1 MSKIKDP
8 ELNSIIEGFKIFG
21 SETNGLIN
29 PNDLKEIMET
39 MNMAEKNPFL
49 YNIIE
54 NFCLDPQIQEKGG
67 IEAEDF
73 ICKLEEELNDISSLE
88 GLNKL
93 FSVFF
98 NPITNTI
105 PITTF
110 PQIAQNI
117 GEEENEEK
125 LKKLILKS
133 GVGDRELN
141 INEFNEIINTDNE
154 FSNKNNQN
162 FVYRKKPSKKNNI
175 LNNKINN
182 SNSDLNNNIYDS
194 IDSLEKVEKD
204 SEMYNY
210 INKKQVI
217 IYNKNNIKEEIKQE
231 NKILNYNNNNNNNDN
246 ELNDSIEDNKYK
258 SINFNND
265 NENDNYNDNEND
277 NYNDIV
283 NDNENDNDNDNG
295 NDNDMDNDVNKFD
308 NYNNNNDN
316 FNNINDFGNINS
328 FDNTNNKDNNNKN
341 DINSKN
347 NYYSSRNQEE
357 QKDLEKINN
366 MRVDKRINYEEFRFS
381 KKKDDIDI
389 DINIDNDKDDS
400 EVKEMEMSY
409 KIRHTKGRIEQD
421 DINENK
427 IKEIKNENN
436 KNNDERNDL
445 KSSKRYH
452 RRYRDS
458 KPNNHDKKEEN
469 LISTTNGTIGYSR
482 YRKKK

>member
-125 LKKLILKS
+125 LKKLILK

-210 INKKQVI
+210 INKKQFI

-231 NKILNYNNNNNNNDN
+231 NKILNYYNNNNNNDDN
-246 ELNDSIEDNKYK
+246 ELNDSLEDNKYK

-265 NENDNYNDNEND
+265 NVNDNDNDNDNEND
-277 NYNDIV
+277 NFNDNV
-283 NDNENDNDNDNG
+283 NDNVNDIGNDNDNE
-295 NDNDMDNDVNKFD
+295 NDVNKFD
-308 NYNNNNDN
+308 NFNNNNDN
-316 FNNINDFGNINS
+316 FNNNDFGNTNS
-328 FDNTNNKDNNNKN
+328 FDNTNNKDNNNNKN

-366 MRVDKRINYEEFRFS
+366 MRVDKRVKYEEFRFS
-381 KKKDDIDI
+381 KKKDDIDL

>member
-204 SEMYNY
+204 SELYNY
-210 INKKQVI
+210 INKKQFI

-231 NKILNYNNNNNNNDN
+231 NKILNYYNNNNNNDDN
-246 ELNDSIEDNKYK
+246 ELNDSLEDNKYK

-265 NENDNYNDNEND
+265 NVNDNDNDNDNEND
-277 NYNDIV
+277 NFNDNV
-283 NDNENDNDNDNG
+283 NDNVNDIGNDNDNE
-295 NDNDMDNDVNKFD
+295 NDVNKFD

-316 FNNINDFGNINS
+316 FNNNNDFGNTNS
-328 FDNTNNKDNNNKN
+328 FDNTNNKDNNNNKN

-357 QKDLEKINN
+357 QKNLEKINN
-366 MRVDKRINYEEFRFS
+366 MRVDKRVKYEEFRFS
-381 KKKDDIDI
+381 KKKDDIDL

>member
-73 ICKLEEELNDISSLE
+73 IGKLEEELNDISSLE

-366 MRVDKRINYEEFRFS
+366 MRVDKRIKYEEFRFS